1 MASRLTRCAN
11 TWAINGGMGGVIK
24 EFFPYEYLNSIFDI
38 DYAKLYD
45 KGYRGLIFDIDNTL
59 VHHGGDST
67 EEVNALFKKV
77 HSTGFKTVLLTNND
91 EVRVQR
97 FIRGIDTLYICDA
110 DKPDT
115 RNYLKALKVMGI
127 NKEEAVCVGDQIFTD
142 ILGAN
147 RSGIA
152 SILVDFIRSGSEKKI
167 GKLRYAE
174 KIIIKLYQMSRAYKS
189 RLGDI
194 QDMHNKGLVD

>member
-1 MASRLTRCAN
+1 M
-11 TWAINGGMGGVIK
+11 IK